1 MPELTYNLASGVNQD
16 NLLNLRLDTQER
28 MRDLYEGFN
37 VPKYQPPQHFI
48 PKHFDTDTLVGGD
61 IALPTLREAL
71 YSKDPAVARA
81 AAEQARY
88 IASKDPTAT
97 GLGMQN
103 KVKYQEGQDKFTDNH
118 WWKENNQTM
127 YGFNPYKSIVENE
140 DFLHKQLWDNYSL
153 PGKIWRGVGT
163 FAGRTL
169 SKLVTG
175 LVGAVGDIGSMAW
188 NGLQEVGDLM
198 NVNDGTKNNF
208 WEDVSNN
215 WLSRKMTEADDYVK
229 NSILPVYKSLDY
241 DNKGAWAKL
250 LDPHTW
256 QTSFADGA
264 GFLLQFAVP
273 GAAFGK
279 AAQTG
284 KLARSIGEFS
294 TLEELAVV
302 APQTAQKI
310 AKAGMT
316 IEQAKNVSSF
326 TKLMGLEISDATAV
340 GRFTGR
346 TAEFLTG
353 SKNVGGISAHVFNTT
368 LESVAETKEGFDR
381 TVEDLMIKGMS
392 REEAVKLAS
401 ENAPSQFWINMG
413 ILTASNAFENKL
425 LQKAIGNRGPNLL
438 NRLDDGTL
446 LAEKQATTKLNK
458 FFENN
463 KWGNRIKYYGQ
474 NSIKASFF
482 EGYWEENAQT
492 AAQRWARGEYER
504 QGDDTGKGSKKEITE
519 SGLSGFFKQL
529 YNQTIDAAKGNDREA
544 ADSIMA
550 GAVIGVLGMGAF
562 AKISGER
569 KQQQV
574 DKSTFIANLRNN
586 RDAWLSLNTLSP
598 DIYDNEGKIIPE
610 KAKEKAAEIAEK
622 LDKMGSVFKKTVTG
636 ESLVDPQDREILQH
650 RVFADYVKAHIMNG
664 TEQQLI
670 KKLQGWSVKSSGELS
685 MYGVTEELKQDSN
698 KWAGLAKDLVDEWNK
713 IKDIKYSAPKT
724 ETVESYFSKT
734 EALKSLIF
742 DYVALKNMSETLATK
757 YADLKDEVN
766 PFSKFPQQ
774 QPYNEKQAQ
783 IMALKASLEKEEV
796 PVVREVIQ
804 AKIDSLEKEQKD
816 TRKSIFDLG
825 ETKEDGTGF
834 LIPKGIDSKSNPIDF
849 KDVTKYLDFQF
860 HQTDHENAVKTH
872 EKLIEDYSDP
882 RNGIENWNKVVDYW
896 SKETEKVQQDIQDKK
911 ETKETKDTVESLNKE
926 LEQATVNSQQAKT
939 EEEKKIALDKIDEIE
954 KRKKDILDAVG
965 KEEDEVEDK
974 DLSVINEEVTK
985 VPTEEQL
992 GHQPLTSEAL
1002 AWETPFKTANKETRN
1017 ITLENGD
1024 TVYWKENVL
1033 EHSYDHDL
1041 TDFIKTYSKEIGEN
1055 PERYEAFVIKDTD
1068 EFLEQRLSEKQL
1080 ELWKAGGNQL
1090 GAIVVFKEKGKAG
1103 WVKMEDRK
1111 GTPIVAFSFNKVA
1124 FEDQKDVRAS
1134 IRADKT
1140 GVDIPT
1146 ALKFYEE
1153 QQSIAD
1159 KIRQSVIANP
1169 SLQVPVKADLGSLG
1183 IFPTTSY
1190 LENAFKRFEGFTDGV
1205 VRVVKD
1211 INDFTGDVSLGQT
1224 LLEIPKDK
1232 TDSKLAHYIPLTTGH
1247 LTENTTL
1254 IGIRIYQS
1262 VQAIN
1267 LAKFDTKEE
1276 AALIVQSFLKNL
1288 FYTSDIQYFRIIQD
1302 GSKFKISYYK
1312 KNPKTGEVTL
1322 QKSYTNLK
1330 LKFLE
1335 SLYTGAKRL
1344 SIYEKDPQTGKF
1356 ISSEIDA
1363 NEYKEFI
1370 HNSLN
1375 TNRKLLTVVRNKKEY
1390 VYTKKVNGY
1399 LNLTQIGEGVK
1410 ESGEAVKTTEE
1421 AIQPIAPPDVVARQ
1435 DIERRR
1441 QGLNG
1446 IEEII
1451 FSNPN
1456 FRIEGFEIDGNYWNV
1471 VTSTDRAKVLVN
1483 INGVIVPF
1491 YLTTGQ
1497 AGKGLVPGWYPFF
1510 GIGKDG
1516 WLNKTD
1522 KSDME
1527 TYYERYWG
1535 KETADIVKS
1544 ISKELNSFYGTDP
1557 TTFKNDG
1564 DPNATSRPLTTLA
1577 DKVEDYISSKLNYTP
1592 AINDANA
1599 RKTLRSN
1606 VEQLGKEINAKY
1618 DTELA
1623 ALDKKEEVKEEP
1635 KKEIPK
1641 DLEDLI
1647 RRKKDAL
1654 EKSIESVRIGIENAN
1669 TPNIK
1674 EILEKQ
1680 GKQAIERLQ
1689 KELDDLLVLVPKKD
1703 EEQSPLDKLRT
1714 KVALSQPMET
1724 TSAVTTIKVNRKE
1737 YRIDFENSTFLSAS
1751 TITPTDIENLNEFFE
1766 KAHAYEFKVLNINGK
1781 SVYLVKYN
1789 KIGKFVILDE
1799 NFKITSENK
1808 ELLEN
1813 EEYKKFK
1820 NCE

>member
-569 KQQQV
+569 KQQQA

-774 QPYNEKQAQ
+774 QPYNEKQVQ

-796 PVVREVIQ
+796 PAVREVIQ

-926 LEQATVNSQQAKT
+926 LEQATINSQQAKT
-939 EEEKKIALDKIDEIE
+939 EEEKKIALDKIDDIE

-1017 ITLENGD
+1017 ITLKNGD

-1111 GTPIVAFSFNKVA
+1111 GTPIVAFSFNRVA

-1190 LENAFKRFEGFTDGV
+1190 LENAFKRFEGFHENEVEV
-1205 VRVVKD
+1205 VRDPNLYRDKPIAGTVILK
-1211 INDFTGDVSLGQT
+1211 
-1224 LLEIPKDK
+1224 IPAKIGNKKNTEDG
-1232 TDSKLAHYIPLTTGH
+1232 LPYYIPLTTGH
-1247 LTENTTL
+1247 LTENTTPV
-1254 IGIRIYQS
+1254 GVRIYKA

-1267 LAKFDTKEE
+1267 FDKFDSKED
-1276 AALIVQSFLKNL
+1276 AALIIQSFLKNL
-1288 FYTSDIQYFRIIQD
+1288 FYTSDIQYFRITQD

-1312 KNPKTGEVTL
+1312 KNPKTGEVVVE
-1322 QKSYTNLK
+1322 KNYRNLK
-1330 LKFLE
+1330 LNLLE
-1335 SLYTGAKRL
+1335 SLYNGSKRL

-1356 ISSEIDA
+1356 VPSEIDV

-1375 TNRKLLTVVRNKKEY
+1375 TNRKLFTVVRNKKEY

-1399 LNLTQIGEGVK
+1399 LNLSQIGEGVK

-1441 QGLNG
+1441 K
-1446 IEEII
+1446 EELTQLDYDY
-1451 FSNPN
+1451 
-1456 FRIEGFEIDGNYWNV
+1456 ENYQR
-1471 VTSTDRAKVLVN
+1471 SK
-1483 INGVIVPF
+1483 
-1491 YLTTGQ
+1491 TTGE
-1497 AGKGLVPGWYPFF
+1497 Y
-1510 GIGKDG
+1510 DG
-1516 WLNKTD
+1516 F
-1522 KSDME
+1522 
-1527 TYYERYWG
+1527 
-1535 KETADIVKS
+1535 V
-1544 ISKELNSFYGTDP
+1544 
-1557 TTFKNDG
+1557 
-1564 DPNATSRPLTTLA
+1564 
-1577 DKVEDYISSKLNYTP
+1577 
-1592 AINDANA
+1592 
-1599 RKTLRSN
+1599 
-1606 VEQLGKEINAKY
+1606 KEINAKY
-1618 DTELA
+1618 DSELA

-1654 EKSIESVRIGIENAN
+1654 EKSIESVKIGIENAN

-1689 KELDDLLVLVPKKD
+1689 KELNDLLALVPKKD

-1724 TSAVTTIKVNRKE
+1724 TNAVTTIKVNRKE